1 MKIGTKRISRNA
13 SHLYPQKQAGF
24 SLIEVLV
31 STIVLSI
38 GLIGI
43 ASLQAVSL
51 SNNQSSYMRSQ
62 ATALAYDLADRMRSN
77 VASATSGMYDPGL
90 MSLASGCNSTS
101 GCTPQQMAQNDLSEW
116 DATLGTHL
124 PMGEGFVCRDSTP
137 NDGADAANPAC
148 DGNGTQ
154 FVVKIWWDD
163 TRDGVIT
170 TGAITNER
178 FVISN
183 QL

>member
-1 MKIGTKRISRNA
+1 MKSVKNRILHVTGSSFPRRQ
-13 SHLYPQKQAGF
+13 SGF

-43 ASLQAVSL
+43 ASLQAASL
-51 SNNQSSYMRSQ
+51 SNNQSLYMRSQ
-62 ATALAYDLADRMRSN
+62 ATAMAYDMADRMRAN
-77 VASATSGMYDPGL
+77 VSSATASLYDPANKAL
-90 MSLASGCNSTS
+90 SGGCSSTS
-101 GCTPQQMAQNDLSEW
+101 GCTPTQMALHDLAEW
-116 DATLGTHL
+116 DAALTANL
-124 PMGEGFVCRDSTP
+124 PMGQGFVCRDSTP
-137 NDGADAANPAC
+137 NDGTSSATPAC

-163 TRDGVIT
+163 NRDGVIT
-170 TGAITNER
+170 VGATDNER
-178 FVISN
+178 FVITY